1 MGDASPH
8 LTGLPPG
15 FGGDWHHPFTEEGT
29 GSVYY
34 STLWMA
40 EPELGPAPPDSQ
52 AKVWERDPWTSPCL
66 ALLFHFGQVLCRLW
80 AHFLTSTM
88 RSPGCQFSHSWT
100 NNPLTSPRLNPLPL
114 YLSPLFNCL
123 NIIMYLKAG

>member
-1 MGDASPH
+1 MIAFIPPNPGGSPVRWGLASPIYRGRDRQRLLFH
-8 LTGLPPG
+8 
-15 FGGDWHHPFTEEGT
+15 
-29 GSVYY
+29 SV
-34 STLWMA
+34 MA